1 MRKALLV
8 FLAVLV
14 LGPAMAGETAIP
26 NRLDQIKAGE
36 WVLMQDVSGGDRAGE
51 TNRITV
57 VKADA
62 DTITFKREHYAADG
76 TLIESKE
83 RDMDKARM
91 RERAAG
97 LQRDAKSIEPGF
109 MMVKDKEI
117 PVVAVAFDG
126 EDQDDVEAKRE
137 FIIWVSSELPASGVA
152 KTWCSDADFPQA
164 EVIDY
169 GF

>member
-26 NRLDQIKAGE
+26 DRLDQIKVGE

-57 VKADA
+57 VKAD
-62 DTITFKREHYAADG
+62 DDSITFRREHYAADG
-76 TLIESKE
+76 SLIDSKD
-83 RDMDKARM
+83 RDMEKANM

-97 LQRDAKSIEPGF
+97 LQQKAKSIEPGVI
-109 MMVKDKEI
+109 MVKDKEI
-117 PVVAVAFDG
+117 PVVAVAFES
-126 EDQDDVEAKRE
+126 EDRDNPEVTRD

>member
-26 NRLDQIKAGE
+26 DRLDQIKAGE
-36 WVLMQDVSGGDRAGE
+36 WVLMRDVSGGARAGE

-62 DTITFKREHYAADG
+62 DSITFRREHYAADG
-76 TLIESKE
+76 SLIESKE
-83 RDMDKARM
+83 RGMDKARM
-91 RERAAG
+91 RERGAD
-97 LQRDAKSIEPGF
+97 LQKKAKSIEPGF
-109 MMVKDKEI
+109 MTVKDTEI

-126 EDQDDVEAKRE
+126 EDEDDVAASRE
-137 FIIWVSSELPASGVA
+137 FIVWVSPELPASGVA

-164 EVIDY
+164 EVIDF